1 MPSGTGKTHLE
12 QLLGAACD
20 EFALG
25 RSPATQRTVQ
35 NLRSTPINIAD
46 TPRTPIHDND
56 AACSP
61 PDAIRRLVDD
71 DPQSPCLAAVANV
84 YRDLEWFESSKSHTP
99 YAEIIGPT
107 SLIRNLECRFGLFL
121 LYPDIT
127 YSDHQHAADEVYF
140 VLAGTGEWSL
150 SRGPY
155 RTRRPGAIIDI
166 PSMTVHAMR
175 TAQEPTLML
184 FSWTGKDISFDSYR
198 FC

>member
-1 MPSGTGKTHLE
+1 MSNTRKTRLE
-12 QLLGAACD
+12 KLLAAACD
-20 EFALG
+20 EFAAG
-25 RSPATQRTVQ
+25 RSPAARRTVQ

-46 TPRTPIHDND
+46 IPHIPIHDND
-56 AACSP
+56 EICSP
-61 PDAIRRLVDD
+61 PEAISRLIDD
-71 DPQSPCLAAVANV
+71 RPQSSCLAAVARV
-84 YRDLEWFESSKSHTP
+84 YRDLAWFESSKSHTP

-107 SLIRNLECRFGLFL
+107 SLIQNPEFRFGLFL
-121 LYPDIT
+121 LYPDIA
-127 YSDHQHAADEVYF
+127 YPDHQHAADEIYI

-150 SRGPY
+150 GRGPY
-155 RTRRPGAIIDI
+155 RVRRSGTIIDI

>member
-1 MPSGTGKTHLE
+1 MTSGTGKTNLE

-107 SLIRNLECRFGLFL
+107 SLIRNLEFRFGLFL

-150 SRGPY
+150 GRGPY